1 MNKVLGNGL
10 VAYIRKLR
18 KVIEASTPPQL
29 DSTAASGDSHEPV
42 GDDIEAMEMFLDIMC
57 E

>member
-29 DSTAASGDSHEPV
+29 NSTAASGDSHEPV